1 MYRVAGRVVLES
13 GEVDSLLALYVT
25 PEVTRPADIERAVV
39 DLAAEAD
46 TTPVVACM
54 LGLEARAAP
63 LRVERRSTYVPTVA
77 FPESAAAALAHA
89 AGLAEWRRRPRGTV
103 ADPAVNTAH
112 AAARIADEL
121 AVRPAGGWLGFEVA
135 SGILADY
142 GVPVAGAALADSAV
156 AAAAAADTLGYP
168 VALKAAA
175 SELLHKTDVGG
186 VALALGDAGAVR
198 AAFER
203 MQRDLGDA
211 LGGVLVQP
219 MAEPGVELI
228 TGITRDPQFGAILV
242 FGMGGFSAELQ
253 RDTTLRLPPLS
264 DVDIDEML
272 HALRGSPLLFGYRN
286 SPGVDVPALADVLA
300 RIGRLAVDL
309 PEIAEL
315 DCNPVVASPAG
326 ALVLDVKLRVAPAP
340 TAVLPGGT
348 P

>member
-1 MYRVAGRVVLES
+1 M
-13 GEVDSLLALYVT
+13 
-25 PEVTRPADIERAVV
+25 
-39 DLAAEAD
+39 
-46 TTPVVACM
+46 
-54 LGLEARAAP
+54 
-63 LRVERRSTYVPTVA
+63 
-77 FPESAAAALAHA
+77 
-89 AGLAEWRRRPRGTV
+89 
-103 ADPAVNTAH
+103 NTAH

-135 SGILADY
+135 FGILADY

-186 VALALGDAGAVR
+186 VALCSATQEPFAPPSSVCSAI
-198 AAFER
+198 
-203 MQRDLGDA
+203 LGDA

-309 PEIAEL
+309 PEIVEL